1 MVSETIF
8 VVFTGVMLG
17 ALVAMLSADDMVN
30 KAFFA
35 LITIMVGLIGAKWCA
50 SGSVVEIVHGFNATS
65 EEIIVATES
74 IQTSELTYFYMFVF
88 AFAAVYF
95 VIAII
100 MFAVDAYG
108 GNNDE

>member
-8 VVFTGVMLG
+8 VLFTGMMVG
-17 ALVAMLSADDMVN
+17 ALVAMLSADDLVN
-30 KAFFA
+30 KSFFA
-35 LITIMVGLIGAKWCA
+35 IATIMISLIGAKWCA
-50 SGSVVEIVHGFNATS
+50 SGSVVEIVHGFNQTS

-74 IQTSELTYFYMFVF
+74 IQTSELTYFYMFVL

-100 MFAVDAYG
+100 IFAVRAYG
-108 GNNDE
+108 ESNE